1 MTVFVLLGLVLVAA
15 AIAALLPVLLRRRG
29 VAPATGDP
37 ALDAYRARLAEL
49 EQEHARGVLS
59 EDGLREATEEL
70 ERELLQSGATE
81 LEAPAPAGE
90 RPARTTA
97 IVLAIAVP
105 LGAVAMY
112 LATGQPALLG
122 GAGGELSRERALQL
136 QQLAPAARIDA
147 LEDWLAEHPDNAR
160 AWGMLGQA
168 YRETEA
174 YGDAANAFGRA
185 RAAGANDAWL
195 IARQAE
201 ALLLANDREFT
212 RGVRRLLD
220 EALRQDAR
228 NALALMLSGQA
239 EFLSGNP
246 EAAAGYWRRL
256 AETLPE
262 DSQQRT
268 MMEQLV
274 VRAEQAASGE
284 TAPEPAPAPADGDGA
299 RVDVRVSLAAPLS
312 GEARP
317 GATVFVFA
325 RRPGAGGPPLAIA
338 RARVA
343 DLPTRITLTDANAMA
358 PQARLSQA
366 EQVVIT
372 ARVSETGQALPQSG
386 DLEGSSPPVAVG
398 DSVEV
403 VIDRRL
409 P

>member
-1 MTVFVLLGLVLVAA
+1 MTAFVLLGGLLVAA
-15 AIAALLPVLLRRRG
+15 TLAALLPTLLRRRDEAAR
-29 VAPATGDP
+29 VEDL
-37 ALDAYRARLAEL
+37 ALDTYRSRLAEL

-59 EDGLREATEEL
+59 AEGLREATDEL
-70 ERELLQSGATE
+70 ERELLQSEATGA
-81 LEAPAPAGE
+81 EATVPTRE
-90 RPARTTA
+90 RPARATA
-97 IVLAIAVP
+97 LALAIALP
-105 LGAVAMY
+105 LGALAMY
-112 LATGQPALLG
+112 LAAGQPGLLG
-122 GAGGELSRERALQL
+122 GGAELSRERALQL
-136 QQLAPAARIDA
+136 QQLPPPARIDA
-147 LEDWLAEHPDNAR
+147 LEDWLAGHPDSAR

-201 ALLLANDREFT
+201 VLLLANDREFT

-239 EFLSGNP
+239 EFLRGNP

-256 AETLPE
+256 AEILPE

-274 VRAEQAASGE
+274 VRAEQAAAGE
-284 TAPEPAPAPADGDGA
+284 TAPDPTPAPADGDDA
-299 RVDVRVSLAAPLS
+299 RIEVRVSLAEPLA

-325 RRPGAGGPPLAIA
+325 RRPGAGGPPLAVA

-343 DLPTRITLTDANAMA
+343 DLPVSITLTDADAMA

-366 EQVVIT
+366 DEVVVT
-372 ARVSETGQALPQSG
+372 ARVSATGEARPRSG
-386 DLEGSSPPVAVG
+386 DLEGRSQPAAVG
-398 DSVEV
+398 DRVEV
-403 VIDRRL
+403 IIDQRL